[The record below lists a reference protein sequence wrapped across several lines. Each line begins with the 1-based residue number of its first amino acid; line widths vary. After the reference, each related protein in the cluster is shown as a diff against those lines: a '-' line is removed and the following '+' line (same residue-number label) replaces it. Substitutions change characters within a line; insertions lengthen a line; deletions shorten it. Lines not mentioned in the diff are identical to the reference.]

1 MVGQVVTLADGG
13 AWRVAGR
20 TVRASEVLLELKRHQ
35 PLPTANFPATPGVS
49 VKAHDWPDAVG
60 TVHIFDLPNL
70 GSPAAP
76 APRILIAGA
85 GSNDGWR
92 GADCWFVSA
101 VGAEPV
107 PVATIRPAATLGQL
121 FAPLK
126 TGRDCLFDL
135 VNIVLVEL
143 VNPAM
148 TLESVSDAA
157 LLGGANR
164 AMVGGELLQFGV
176 AEAVEPRIWR
186 LSRLLRGRAGTANHI
201 AHRVGTPFVLLDDPA
216 LLMLP
221 EDIAGSVEGGGAIL
235 QWAPRGGTMLTEVGV
250 PAAGRALRSLA
261 PVHGRVGLDGEG
273 GVTISWVRRS
283 RLDAGWR
290 DQVDQPCGESREAW
304 HIAVTPSV
312 AGIGPWDRPSPTL
325 NITGGIMA
333 ALPSGCTVEIRQVG
347 DFGLSPP
354 LSLPLT

>member
-1 MVGQVVTLADGG
+1 MGG
-13 AWRVAGR
+13 
-20 TVRASEVLLELKRHQ
+20 L
-35 PLPTANFPATPGVS
+35 
-49 VKAHDWPDAVG
+49 G
-60 TVHIFDLPNL
+60 T
-70 GSPAAP
+70 GS
-76 APRILIAGA
+76 
-85 GSNDGWR
+85 
-92 GADCWFVSA
+92 
-101 VGAEPV
+101 
-107 PVATIRPAATLGQL
+107 
-121 FAPLK
+121 
-126 TGRDCLFDL
+126 DCLFDL
-135 VNIVLVEL
+135 ANVVLVEL

-201 AHRVGTPFVLLDDPA
+201 AHRAGTPFVLLDDPA

-221 EDIAGSVEGGGAIL
+221 EDLAGSVEGGGAIL
-235 QWAPRGGTMLTEVGV
+235 QWATRGGTMLTEVGV
-250 PAAGRALRSLA
+250 PAAGQALRPLA
-261 PVHGRVGLDGEG
+261 PVHGRVGPDGGG

-283 RLDAGWR
+283 RLDTGWR
-290 DQVDQPCGESREAW
+290 DQVDQPHGESREGW
-304 HIAVTPSV
+304 HIAVSPSV
-312 AGIGPWDRPSPTL
+312 AGVGPWGRLSTTL

-333 ALPSGCTVEIRQVG
+333 ALPSGCTIEIRQVG